1 VSTTSPATDRRIE
14 RLARS
19 TGRPAPPPS
28 PAVAD
33 DRICWTTVAGLSV
46 IHLGAAVGVV
56 WVFARPSWAT
66 LVLAVTLYAVCGLS
80 MTAGYHRLFAHR
92 TYRATAPV
100 RWALLL
106 GGAAMFQNSALSW
119 SADHRAHHADTDGVG
134 DPHAITR
141 GAYHAHLGWLLRRR
155 TASADVS
162 RLGDLWAIRSI
173 RLQHRWYAAIAIGTG
188 LVLPMAL
195 AWTWGDVWGGLFV
208 AGFLRAGVMMQTTFC
223 INSLAHLVG
232 IRRYDARST
241 ARDFTPTALI
251 TFGEGYHSFHH
262 RFPFD
267 YRSSPI
273 WWHYDPNKWLV
284 WSLARAHLVDTV
296 RTASPGSIARAVAS
310 AQPGP
315 APPAARRDV
324 TDRPVASSAGEGE

>member
-1 VSTTSPATDRRIE
+1 VATI
-14 RLARS
+14 
-19 TGRPAPPPS
+19 
-28 PAVAD
+28 
-33 DRICWTTVAGLSV
+33 
-46 IHLGAAVGVV
+46 
-56 WVFARPSWAT
+56 
-66 LVLAVTLYAVCGLS
+66 VLAVTMYGVCGLS

-92 TYRATAPV
+92 TYRASAPV

-119 SADHRAHHADTDGVG
+119 SADHRAHHADTDGEG

-141 GAYHAHLGWLLRRR
+141 GAYHAHFGWLLRRR
-155 TASADVS
+155 AASADVS
-162 RLGDLWAIRSI
+162 RLGDLWAVRSI

-188 LVLPMAL
+188 LVLPMVL

-232 IRRYDARST
+232 TPRYDARST

-267 YRSSPI
+267 YRSSPT
-273 WWHYDPNKWLV
+273 WWHYDPNKWLI

-296 RTASPGSIARAVAS
+296 RTASPASISRAVAGER
-310 AQPGP
+310 P
-315 APPAARRDV
+315 
-324 TDRPVASSAGEGE
+324 DRSSTGAVATGG